1 MSVTQ
6 LWRKEPGA
14 RLQGS
19 RPLDNAKLQAPCIVR
34 VPNGG
39 FRLFYTA
46 VGSVKPFPACQG
58 YILSAVS
65 DDGLLFRTEPGIRLA
80 PRPLLPHMSLRV
92 IAPSITQCADG
103 RWRMYFESRGPA
115 DRPTVICSAISSDL
129 LAWELEDGIRLQ
141 NLEGVGA
148 PRYVQLPYGRGRLY
162 CSATEFGPGGI
173 ATGQRVSTNV
183 ISAIT
188 SDGLHFEFEPGYRMR
203 DKQGDYDTAG
213 ISAAEVVPPSAAG
226 EGWTLFYSAWQDVPR
241 EPGCHCIRAWI
252 LVPWRA
258 ERATTSRRRRSQRIW
273 QDTGRGS
280 TWLARPT
287 AWFGIEARERL
298 TDWDTGA
305 PGWTQFMPRTCHS
318 SESARASTGCT
329 MRLATRT
336 ETGASPARLRL
347 QGSWID
353 RIRPARHGL
362 SGEQR

>member
-1 MSVTQ
+1 MSVTHR
-6 LWRKEPGA
+6 WRKEPGA

-46 VGSVKPFPACQG
+46 VGSAKPFPACQG

-115 DRPTVICSAISSDL
+115 DRPTVICSAVSSDL

-141 NLEGVGA
+141 NLAGVGA
-148 PRYVQLPYGRGRLY
+148 PRFLPLPDGRGRLY

-173 ATGQRVSTNV
+173 ANGQRISTNIV
-183 ISAIT
+183 SAIS

-203 DKQGDYDTAG
+203 DKQADYDTAG
-213 ISAAEVVPPSAAG
+213 ISAAEVVPPSTAG
-226 EGWTLFYSAWQDVPR
+226 ERWTLFYSAWQDVP
-241 EPGCHCIRAWI
+241 PGTRVPLHPSLDANAVASGKSDNFAAASIAADMSGYRSRIYVAHSPDG
-252 LVPWRA
+252 LVW
-258 ERATTSRRRRSQRIW
+258 E
-273 QDTGRGS
+273 RGS
-280 TWLARPT
+280 RAIDGLGYGGAGLDAVHAEDMSLIQTGGSYRMYYAACDKDGNWRIAS
-287 AWFGIEARERL
+287 AVREDL
-298 TDWDTGA
+298 D
-305 PGWTQFMPRTCHS
+305 
-318 SESARASTGCT
+318 
-329 MRLATRT
+329 
-336 ETGASPARLRL
+336 
-347 QGSWID
+347 
-353 RIRPARHGL
+353 
-362 SGEQR
+362 